1 MKKKFI
7 LAVIIVSSTMLTSC
21 VTSKKHLDSPPQK
34 TKTIENE
41 FNKDSNFIK
50 ANEWMV
56 ETFND
61 AESVIQFTDK
71 EAGIVKGKYVMK
83 KGSVSAGL
91 YGTTNTIDPFYAIIT
106 IRVKDNASRIEIDP
120 PFGMYTQK
128 SNDIYDIEYGF
139 TPDNFNYEAD
149 ILISNF
155 ENAMLSKSANDE
167 W

>member
-1 MKKKFI
+1 MKKLLL
-7 LAVIIVSSTMLTSC
+7 LAIVFVSSAMLTSC
-21 VTSKKHLDSPPQK
+21 VTSKKLLDSPPQK

-83 KGSVSAGL
+83 KGSVTAGL
-91 YGTTNTIDPFYAIIT
+91 YGGTNTTDPFYAIIT
-106 IRVKDNASRIEIDP
+106 IRTKDNACRIEIDP
-120 PFGMYTQK
+120 PSGMYTQK
-128 SNDIYDIEYGF
+128 AYDVEYGF
-139 TPDNFNYEAD
+139 TPDTFNTEAD
-149 ILISNF
+149 VLISNF
-155 ENAMLSKSANDE
+155 ENSMLSKSSNDE